1 MNQNPITGAFWVG
14 SKRPDPW
21 RLAFSLSVAIFASP
35 VILDFRLRSW
45 PGSLGDQ
52 KHRDAASK
60 LRNGVRTCLY
70 FWDLGDILMYSVMFI
85 YIYIQ
90 ILYLIYNYMCG
101 LLCQGNVKGSFAVKV
116 SSVHGER
123 FQELHG
129 TMRIE
134 RPWERAEGPRFPFFS
149 LEMSWRYSYLFF
161 GSCPWLVTVEE
172 YFILLFES
180 NRGFLLFKY

>member
-70 FWDLGDILMYSVMFI
+70 FWDLGDILMHSVMFI
-85 YIYIQ
+85 YIYTNFVFNSKLHVWFTMPRKRQ
-90 ILYLIYNYMCG
+90 RFLC
-101 LLCQGNVKGSFAVKV
+101 CQGFFRSWRKV
-116 SSVHGER
+116 SRTSRHDANWKALRTRRRPAFSFLFAGD
-123 FQELHG
+123 ELEVLISIFWVLPL
-129 TMRIE
+129 TCN
-134 RPWERAEGPRFPFFS
+134 
-149 LEMSWRYSYLFF
+149 SWRVFHSFV
-161 GSCPWLVTVEE
+161 W
-172 YFILLFES
+172 I
-180 NRGFLLFKY
+180 K

>member
-1 MNQNPITGAFWVG
+1 MLRNALENSFQIQNFAVPFGCTTTLQLQNGLEKPRHGNQKGVINKHKFHFFPLGMNQHPITGAFWVG

-70 FWDLGDILMYSVMFI
+70 F
-85 YIYIQ
+85 
-90 ILYLIYNYMCG
+90 
-101 LLCQGNVKGSFAVKV
+101 
-116 SSVHGER
+116 
-123 FQELHG
+123 
-129 TMRIE
+129 
-134 RPWERAEGPRFPFFS
+134 
-149 LEMSWRYSYLFF
+149 
-161 GSCPWLVTVEE
+161 
-172 YFILLFES
+172 
-180 NRGFLLFKY
+180 